1 MRSTYKILEDLLVIE
16 VDLNSLENRVFGYL
30 WTSPTPSKVVM
41 FFWSLL
47 LNRTP
52 TRSNLAIRNVFGL
65 GVKSQL

>member
-16 VDLNSLENRVFGYL
+16 VDLNSLENRLFGYL
-30 WTSPTPSKVVM
+30 WTNSAPSKVVV
-41 FFWSLL
+41 FFWSLI

-65 GVKSQL
+65 GIKSQL